1 MNKFK
6 DYKENFMKKVLLLLS
21 FIAVSTALFANGAK
35 DSGGSGKD
43 YMRLTWWGN
52 TVRDER
58 TLKTAQL
65 YQSKNPGVTIETET
79 TGWAGY
85 WDKLN
90 TQASAGNL
98 PDLIQHDYAYIMQW
112 ANRNQLL
119 DLTPYTQSGVIDV
132 SKIPA
137 SALSAGKVNGKLY
150 GISLGTNAMGMA
162 YDPAVLAK
170 AGVSVPDSTKWT
182 LKDFENM
189 ALTIY
194 QKTGVRTLTLGTT
207 DVKVVFEI
215 LLRQSGASFYAPDGK
230 KLGFSDPALL
240 KEYWDLQLRLLDAG
254 ALIPAN
260 EAFVTVSIEED
271 AFSKGQSWVQYIW
284 SNQIAATANGAKRP
298 IGMLLFP
305 AIDNAKRKGTYLKP
319 SMFFSIA
326 AKAENPDL
334 AAKVFNFFLNDLEAN
349 DILLAER
356 GVPVPENVRSYLFPK
371 MDANMKLSFDFV
383 SLAAANSSDIDPPDP
398 AANGEILALL
408 RDTTQQV
415 LNKNITSSEGA
426 TRFITRA
433 NQILSA
439 Q

>member
-1 MNKFK
+1 
-6 DYKENFMKKVLLLLS
+6 MKKLLLS
-21 FIAVSTALFANGAK
+21 LAALFVMLPACTKSDA
-35 DSGGSGKD
+35 GGSKED

-58 TLKTAQL
+58 TLKTVQL
-65 YQSKNPGVTIETET
+65 YQSANPGVTIETET

-119 DLTPYTQSGVIDV
+119 DLTPYTQNGVLDV
-132 SKIPA
+132 SQIPDE
-137 SALSAGKVNGKLY
+137 SLSAGQLNGKLY
-150 GISLGTNAMGMA
+150 GISMGTNAMGMA
-162 YDPAVLAK
+162 YDPAVLEK
-170 AGVSVPDSTKWT
+170 AGIGIPDSAAWT
-182 LKDFENM
+182 LKDFENI
-189 ALTIY
+189 ALTVY
-194 QKTGVRTLTLGTT
+194 RNTGVKTLPLGTT
-207 DVKVVFEI
+207 DVKVVFEMF
-215 LLRQSGASFYAPDGK
+215 LRQSGASFYAPDGK
-230 KLGFSDPALL
+230 KLGFSDPELL

-254 ALIPAN
+254 ALIPAD
-260 EAFVTVSIEED
+260 EAFITVSIEED
-271 AFSKGQSWVQYIW
+271 SFSKGQSWVQYIW

-305 AIDNAKRKGTYLKP
+305 SIDNAKREGTYLKP

-334 AAKVFNFFLNDLEAN
+334 AAKVFNFFLNDFGAN

-356 GVPVPENVRSYLFPK
+356 GVPAPENVRSYLFPK

-383 SLAAANSSDIDPPDP
+383 SLAAANSSNIDAPDP

-408 RDTTQQV
+408 RDTAQQV
-415 LNKNITSSEGA
+415 LNKSVSSSEGA
-426 TRFITRA
+426 VRFITRA
-433 NQILSA
+433 NQILGLSNTKNA
-439 Q
+439 GR

>member
-1 MNKFK
+1 MR
-6 DYKENFMKKVLLLLS
+6 KVLLLLALVVAS
-21 FIAVSTALFANGAK
+21 AMLFAGAK
-35 DSGGSGKD
+35 SDAGGSDKN

-58 TLKTAQL
+58 TLKTVQL

-98 PDLIQHDYAYIMQW
+98 PDLIQHDYGYMLQW

-119 DLTPYTQSGVIDV
+119 DLTPYTQNGVIDV

-150 GISLGTNAMGMA
+150 AISLGTNALGMV

-170 AGVSVPDSTKWT
+170 AGINVPDSTKWT
-182 LKDFENM
+182 LKDFENI

-194 QKTGVRTLTLGTT
+194 QKTGVRTLPLGTT
-207 DVKVVFEI
+207 DVKVIFEI
-215 LLRQSGASFYAPDGK
+215 FLRQSGASFYAPDGK

-254 ALIPAN
+254 ALIPAD
-260 EAFVTVSIEED
+260 EAFVTVSVEED
-271 AFSKGQSWVQYIW
+271 AFSKGQSWLQYIW
-284 SNQIAATANGAKRP
+284 SNQITATANGAKRP

-319 SMFFSIA
+319 SMFFTIA
-326 AKAENPDL
+326 AKAENPDA
-334 AAKVFNFFLNDLEAN
+334 AAKVFNFFLNDLGAN

-371 MDANMKLSFDFV
+371 MDDNMKMSFDFV

-408 RDTTQQV
+408 RDIAQQV
-415 LNKNITSSEGA
+415 LSKSVSSSEGA
-426 TRFITRA
+426 TRFITKA
-433 NQILSA
+433 NQILGV

>member
-1 MNKFK
+1 
-6 DYKENFMKKVLLLLS
+6 
-21 FIAVSTALFANGAK
+21 
-35 DSGGSGKD
+35 
-43 YMRLTWWGN
+43 MRLTWWGN

-65 YQSKNPGVTIETET
+65 YQSANPGVTIETET

-137 SALSAGKVNGKLY
+137 SALSAGKLNGKLY

-182 LKDFENM
+182 LKDFEDM

-194 QKTGVRTLTLGTT
+194 QKTGVRTLPLGTT

-215 LLRQSGASFYAPDGK
+215 FLRQTGASFYTPDGK
-230 KLGFSDPALL
+230 KLGFSDPSLL
-240 KEYWDLQLRLLDAG
+240 KDYWDLQLRLLNAG
-254 ALIPAN
+254 ALIPAD
-260 EAFVTVSIEED
+260 EAFITVSIEED

-284 SNQIAATANGAKRP
+284 SNQLTATANGAKRP

-305 AIDNAKRKGTYLKP
+305 TIDNAKRKGTYLKP

-334 AAKVFNFFLNDLEAN
+334 AAKVFNFFLNDLGAN

-356 GVPVPENVRSYLFPK
+356 GVPVPENVRSYLLPK
-371 MDANMKLSFDFV
+371 MDNDMKMSFEFV
-383 SLAAANSSDIDPPDP
+383 SLAAANSSDIDQPDP

-408 RDTTQQV
+408 RDIAQQV
-415 LNKNITSSEGA
+415 LSKSISSSEGA
-426 TRFITRA
+426 SRFITRA